1 VGNKSNPVNLWND
14 LALPN
19 PRQLAYGDLCIVE
32 SPSTGSTTVD
42 RRRFEP

>member
-1 VGNKSNPVNLWND
+1 VGNKSNLVNLWND

-19 PRQLAYGDLCIVE
+19 PPPLEYGDRCIVE
-32 SPSTGSTTVD
+32 SPSTGSTTVN

>member
-1 VGNKSNPVNLWND
+1 VGNKSNLVGHWND

-19 PRQLAYGDLCIVE
+19 PPPLGYGDLCIVE
-32 SPSTGSTTVD
+32 PSSTGSTTVD